1 MYEFCCPAC
10 NSKYIGKTDWN
21 FGTRVQ
27 EHGGLDKTSL
37 VYNHLLE
44 CGLFNYV
51 VNLHSLP
58 PSYSLVEYL
67 ENVKIAVYDNTKI
80 IDNSQNWIELFFS
93 KAFTSN
99 GRNQNWI
106 VALKLPK
113 NLFYF
118 HDVINILI
126 VAYSLDY
133 TVFNSLLILL
143 NTVCIRN
150 ILFLRSWFYK

>member
-27 EHGGLDKTSL
+27 EHGGLDKTLL

-80 IDNSQNWIELFFS
+80 IDNSQNWIELFFRKPS
-93 KAFTSN
+93 HQMEETKTEL
-99 GRNQNWI
+99 W
-106 VALKLPK
+106 
-113 NLFYF
+113 
-118 HDVINILI
+118 H
-126 VAYSLDY
+126 
-133 TVFNSLLILL
+133 
-143 NTVCIRN
+143 
-150 ILFLRSWFYK
+150 